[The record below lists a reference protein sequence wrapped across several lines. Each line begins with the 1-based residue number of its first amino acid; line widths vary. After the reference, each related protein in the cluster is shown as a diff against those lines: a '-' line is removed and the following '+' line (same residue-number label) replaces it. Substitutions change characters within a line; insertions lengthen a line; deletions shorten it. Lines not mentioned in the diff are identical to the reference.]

1 MSKNVVVETRVDAQ
15 RATDIAR
22 GGGALPAA
30 GGSRGTRH
38 TRGWP

>member
-1 MSKNVVVETRVDAQ
+1 MSKNVVVDGTHRPQ
-15 RATDIAR
+15 RATDTP

>member
-1 MSKNVVVETRVDAQ
+1 MSKNVVVETYAQ
-15 RATDIAR
+15 RATDTP

>member
-1 MSKNVVVETRVDAQ
+1 MSKNVVVEYAQ
-15 RATDIAR
+15 RATDTPGR
-22 GGGALPAA
+22 GGALPAA